1 MIFTLGIGIQKPYRL
16 QPRTV
21 FPTGKTVRGCGRRSV
36 SGCSAI
42 LSQIGAGMTEPD
54 EKSASETGNRK
65 SKGKSMKSKA
75 GIDAEPDFSVLSA
88 WMNRMKWKIKEY
100 RIGKKI

>member
-1 MIFTLGIGIQKPYRL
+1 
-16 QPRTV
+16 
-21 FPTGKTVRGCGRRSV
+21 
-36 SGCSAI
+36 
-42 LSQIGAGMTEPD
+42 MTEPD